1 MTIYAATTNQGKL
14 REFSECAGE
23 QGVEV
28 LALPGIEGMPEPVED
43 AATFE
48 GNAELKAVGYSRLAL
63 ASGKTGLLVFADD
76 SGLEVDA
83 LGGQPGVRSARFADD
98 LGLGGSGSRSGANA
112 HLSDD
117 ESPQRASSLGTPI
130 AVAKMGHPDSWPGL
144 SKDERNNRAVLSLLR
159 DLPTSLDADG
169 GLTLDNRG
177 ARFVCVLVLARDGE
191 VVLRARGEV
200 EGQIL
205 DAPRGTDGFGYD
217 PLFLVSELGK
227 TLAETTREEKWRVS
241 HRGNAFRELLR
252 GLLDVP
258 PRPAS

>member
-14 REFSECAGE
+14 KEFSECAGE

-28 LALPGIEGMPEPVED
+28 LALPGIELMPEPVED

-48 GNAELKAVGYSRLAL
+48 GNAEKKAVAYSKLAL
-63 ASGKTGLLVFADD
+63 ASGKPGLMVFADD

-98 LGLGGSGSRSGANA
+98 LGFEVGQGSA
-112 HLSDD
+112 
-117 ESPQRASSLGTPI
+117 I
-130 AVAKMGHPDSWPGL
+130 
-144 SKDERNNRAVLSLLR
+144 SKDERNNRAVVSLLR
-159 DLPTSLDADG
+159 DLPQTLEADG

-177 ARFVCVLVLARDGE
+177 ARFVCALVLAKDGE
-191 VVLRARGEV
+191 VVLRAEGEV

-217 PLFLVSELGK
+217 SLFLVPGMGK
-227 TLAETTREEKWRVS
+227 TLAEMSKEEKWAVS

-252 GLLDVP
+252 QLKDFAQSG
-258 PRPAS
+258 R

>member
-14 REFSECAGE
+14 REFAECAGE

-28 LALPGIEGMPEPVED
+28 LALPGIETMQEPVED

-48 GNAELKAVGYSRLAL
+48 GNAEKKAVAYSKLA
-63 ASGKTGLLVFADD
+63 AGLMVFADD

-98 LGLGGSGSRSGANA
+98 LGFEVGA
-112 HLSDD
+112 
-117 ESPQRASSLGTPI
+117 GT
-130 AVAKMGHPDSWPGL
+130 
-144 SKDERNNRAVLSLLR
+144 KDERNNRAVISLLR
-159 DLPTSLDADG
+159 DLPEALDADG

-177 ARFVCVLVLARDGE
+177 ARFVCALVLAKDGQ
-191 VVLRARGEV
+191 VVLRARGDV
-200 EGQIL
+200 EGEIL

-217 PLFLVSELGK
+217 PLFLVPELGK
-227 TLAETTREEKWRVS
+227 TLAEVSKEEKWRVS

-252 GLLDVP
+252 QLKDFAQNG
-258 PRPAS
+258 R

>member
-28 LALPGIEGMPEPVED
+28 LALPGIEAMPEPVED

-48 GNAELKAVGYSRLAL
+48 GNAELKAVAYSKLAP
-63 ASGKTGLLVFADD
+63 GLLVFADD

-83 LGGQPGVRSARFADD
+83 LGGDPGVRSARFADD
-98 LGLGGSGSRSGANA
+98 LGFEVGQG
-112 HLSDD
+112 
-117 ESPQRASSLGTPI
+117 
-130 AVAKMGHPDSWPGL
+130 
-144 SKDERNNRAVLSLLR
+144 SKDERNNRALLSLLR
-159 DLPTSLDADG
+159 DLPTSLEADG

-177 ARFVCVLVLARDGE
+177 ARFVCALVLARDGE

-217 PLFLVSELGK
+217 PLFLVPELGK
-227 TLAETTREEKWRVS
+227 TLAETTREEKWAVS

-252 GLLDVP
+252 GLEKL
-258 PRPAS
+258 AS